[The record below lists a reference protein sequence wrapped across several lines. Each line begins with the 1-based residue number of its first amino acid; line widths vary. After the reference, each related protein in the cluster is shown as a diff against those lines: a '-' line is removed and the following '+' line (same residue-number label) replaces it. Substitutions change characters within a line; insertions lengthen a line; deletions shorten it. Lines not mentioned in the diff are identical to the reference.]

1 MRRNADHSLTT
12 SRVRTATLRSIRS
25 SPANLVCEDLSAI
38 RGNAVNDYKPLLSS
52 APAHSILN
60 AQAFHY
66 TNSVETD
73 IRKTFARVARNLAMA
88 RAV

>member
-1 MRRNADHSLTT
+1 VKRYR
-12 SRVRTATLRSIRS
+12 
-25 SPANLVCEDLSAI
+25 
-38 RGNAVNDYKPLLSS
+38 PLLSS

-73 IRKTFARVARNLAMA
+73 IRKTLARRE
-88 RAV
+88 RANPAVIVDIASHVRLTAKTCDTALPRRPLQSTGR